1 MCGSVEAHVA
11 NGASLEFFAN
21 VTNVSRVAS
30 FANVA
35 NVACSR
41 SFLLVFALMSLI
53 LCRKTL
59 QTHPNHDPMT
69 HEHATLSHPLL

>member
-11 NGASLEFFAN
+11 NGAGLEFFAN

-30 FANVA
+30 FANVS

-41 SFLLVFALMSLI
+41 SLSLVFAHVAHLVS
-53 LCRKTL
+53 K
-59 QTHPNHDPMT
+59 DP
-69 HEHATLSHPLL
+69 SNPS